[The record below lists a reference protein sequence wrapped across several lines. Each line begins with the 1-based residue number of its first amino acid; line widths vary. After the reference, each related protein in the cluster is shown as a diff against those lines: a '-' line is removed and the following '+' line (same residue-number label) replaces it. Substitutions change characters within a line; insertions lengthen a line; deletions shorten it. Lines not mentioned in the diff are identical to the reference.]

1 MIEIVLPV
9 TILIVLLMIGVPVT
23 YATATAGFVGL
34 ILLVGWGS
42 TLTVVQ
48 GVAYRNISNYLFT
61 TIPMFILMAEF
72 LNNSSLI
79 DEIFETAHRWLANVR
94 GGLAF
99 ATTLAN
105 GGMAALSGSSTA
117 SAAAMANVA
126 VPQMQK
132 RGYDDRLSLGTVAAA
147 GTFAIMI
154 PPSVGLIVYGIITET
169 SIAQL
174 FIAGVIPG
182 VLTLLGYGMVIY
194 TWGLT
199 NPDAL
204 GSTDESYSWKE
215 KIESSLIIWPAAI
228 IVLLVLGGMYLGIVT
243 PTEAGALGATGT
255 LLVAVLLSDLRL
267 PGLKNALENTTE
279 ITTMIF
285 MIIIGAVIFGRYMAY
300 SGLVDGFIQW
310 INALPIGP
318 FVIMLALLVVYI
330 FMGTMMDQTAILIL
344 TLPIT
349 FPLALNLGYDPIWFG
364 IVIVKTVEIGLVT
377 PPLGLNVYVASG
389 TLNMSPTTGF
399 KGAIRFVPVDI
410 VIMLMLLLRP
420 EVVTKWP
427 SLVFS

>member
-1 MIEIVLPV
+1 MEIILPV
-9 TILIVLLMIGVPVT
+9 SILIVLLLAGVSVS
-23 YATATAGFVGL
+23 YAVAAAGTVGL
-34 ILLVGWGS
+34 VLLVGLDS
-42 TLTVVQ
+42 SLVVMRE
-48 GVAYRNISNYLFT
+48 VAYSNVSNYLFT

-79 DEIFETAHRWLANVR
+79 DEIFEAAHRWLAGTK

-147 GTFAIMI
+147 GTFAITI
-154 PPSVGLIVYGIITET
+154 PPSIGLIVYGVITET

-174 FIAGVIPG
+174 FTAGIIPG
-182 VLTLLGYGMVIY
+182 IITLIGYGAVIY
-194 TWGLT
+194 LWGYS
-199 NPDAL
+199 NPEVF
-204 GSTDESYSWKE
+204 GSIEEEYTLRE
-215 KIESSLIIWPAAI
+215 KIESSLIIWPAVI
-228 IVLLVLGGMYLGIVT
+228 IVILVLGSMYAGIVT
-243 PTEAGALGATGT
+243 PTEAGAMGATGT
-255 LLVAVLLSDLRL
+255 FLVGVVLSDLRYS
-267 PGLKNALENTTE
+267 GIKNAFQNTAN

-300 SGLVDGFIQW
+300 SGLVQEFIQW
-310 INALPIGP
+310 IVALPIGS
-318 FVIMLALLVVYI
+318 FWIMAILMTVYI

-349 FPLALNLGYDPIWFG
+349 FPLALRLGYDPIWFG
-364 IVIVKTVEIGLVT
+364 ILIAKTIEIGLVT

-389 TLNMSPTTGF
+389 TLDMSPTVGF
-399 KGAIRFVPVDI
+399 QGAIRFLPVDI
-410 VIMLMLLLRP
+410 AFIALLLIFP
-420 EVVTKWP
+420 EIVTEWP
-427 SLVFS
+427 SIVFP

>member
-1 MIEIVLPV
+1 MEIVLPV
-9 TILIVLLMIGVPVT
+9 TILVVFLLIGVPVT
-23 YATATAGFVGL
+23 YATAAAGFVGL
-34 ILLVGWGS
+34 VLLVGPDS
-42 TLTVVQ
+42 AFVVMRE
-48 GVAYRNISNYLFT
+48 VAYRNVSNYLFS

-72 LNNSSLI
+72 LNNSKLI
-79 DEIFETAHRWLANVR
+79 DEIFDAAHRWLAGTR

-154 PPSVGLIVYGIITET
+154 PPSIGLIVYGVITES

-182 VLTLLGYGMVIY
+182 LLTLGGYGAVIY
-194 TWGLT
+194 LWGLA
-199 NPDAL
+199 NPDVFGAIEE
-204 GSTDESYSWKE
+204 TYSLRE

-228 IVLLVLGGMYLGIVT
+228 IVLLVLGGMYGGVVT
-243 PTEAGALGATGT
+243 PTEAGALGAAGT
-255 LLVAVLLSDLRL
+255 FVVAVTLSDLRYS
-267 PGLKNALENTTE
+267 GIKNALQNTAN

-300 SGLVDGFIQW
+300 SGLVGQFIDW
-310 INALPIGP
+310 VIGLPIGP
-318 FVIMLALLVVYI
+318 STIMVLLLVVYVL
-330 FMGTMMDQTAILIL
+330 MGTMMDQTAILIL

-349 FPLALNLGYDPIWFG
+349 FPLALELGYGPIWFG
-364 IVIVKTVEIGLVT
+364 IVITKTIEIGLVT

-389 TLNMSPTTGF
+389 TLGMPPSVGF
-399 KGAIRFVPVDI
+399 KGAMRFIPVDLLII
-410 VIMLMLLLRP
+410 VLLLLFP
-420 EVVTKWP
+420 EVVTQWP
-427 SLVFS
+427 TMILP